1 MNAISL
7 RYSPM
12 REQRP
17 SASAYTCDRNAGNE
31 MASPVAVSTSVGCVG
46 SKDDDDHSSE
56 NMSAQKEAGC
66 QEEAR
71 TVERRCRA

>member
-17 SASAYTCDRNAGNE
+17 SASAYTCDRNAGNA
-31 MASPVAVSTSVGCVG
+31 MASPGAVSTSVGCVV

>member
-1 MNAISL
+1 M
-7 RYSPM
+7 
-12 REQRP
+12 
-17 SASAYTCDRNAGNE
+17 
-31 MASPVAVSTSVGCVG
+31 STSVGCVG

-66 QEEAR
+66 QEKAR

>member
-1 MNAISL
+1 
-7 RYSPM
+7 M

-31 MASPVAVSTSVGCVG
+31 MASPVAMLTSVRCVG
-46 SKDDDDHSSE
+46 SKDDDDHSSK
-56 NMSAQKEAGC
+56 NTSAQKEAGC